1 MAQANLS
8 GDTGKQTEILA
19 QLRCVAGWTDKI
31 HTQLI
36 LISAFNIFLSVT
48 AFLGNTFIL
57 VALFKQSSLHPPSKL
72 LYRCLATTDL
82 CLGLITGPSHVAYLL
97 SLVDQNLDFCRYAL
111 SMSFIAGFSL
121 SSVSLLTMTAISVDR
136 LLALLLELR
145 YRQVVTMK
153 RTCVIVIMFWVVSI
167 VTGASYFFNH
177 RIAIWYS
184 YIVIPLCLATAT
196 FSYAKIFHTLYR
208 SHYQVHIHTLQ
219 QLGQPLNMARY
230 RKAVYSALW
239 VQLALVC
246 LLSSIQHSEI
256 GASKGRTFSTAV
268 FSLGIYRDLS
278 LRKLVAQ
285 SYSLLLE
292 DKWNKTSSEGDNHT
306 STLLSMELVF
316 AWLKTRF
323 AF

>member
-82 CLGLITGPSHVAYLL
+82 CVGLITGPSHVAYLL

-121 SSVSLLTMTAISVDR
+121 SSVSLLTTTAISVDR

-239 VQLALVC
+239 VQLALVACYLPYNIARSVLPKGELSPLQFLVWGYTATLVYVNSSLNPILYCWKINEIRQAVKETITQVLCC
-246 LLSSIQHSEI
+246 LWS
-256 GASKGRTFSTAV
+256 
-268 FSLGIYRDLS
+268 
-278 LRKLVAQ
+278 
-285 SYSLLLE
+285 
-292 DKWNKTSSEGDNHT
+292 
-306 STLLSMELVF
+306 
-316 AWLKTRF
+316 
-323 AF
+323 